1 MKRIAICMILVL
13 SLAQPAQAMEFTAPE
28 APNAASDYMPED
40 PSDFSSGVME
50 LLGKAVAAVRPDIR
64 EAGRVCIG
72 LLASVLLISILGTG
86 SEGIK
91 QTSKW
96 IGTAAIGSTLL
107 FSVNSMIT
115 LGSDTVGELCGYGK
129 LLIPVM
135 ASALAAQGGAATSA
149 ALYSGTAAVIA
160 LISSLVSK
168 LLVPMVYFFLGLAAA
183 NSATGS
189 DLLKRMKDLLR
200 WCISWCLKTVLTL
213 FTTYMGLTGVIS
225 GTADAAAV
233 KAAKTAISAAVP
245 VVGGVLSGATETV
258 LVSAGL
264 MKNAAGIYGIL
275 AVLAIAVEP
284 FFRIGIQYGMLKIA
298 AALGSIFGCKEM
310 TDFIGDFCDAMGLLL
325 AMTGSV
331 CLLMLISTV
340 CFLKG
345 VG

>member
-1 MKRIAICMILVL
+1 MKRIAICVILML
-13 SLAQPAQAMEFTAPE
+13 SMAQPAHAMEFYAPE
-28 APNAASDYMPED
+28 APNSASDYMPED
-40 PSDFSSGVME
+40 TSDFSSGIME
-50 LLGKAVAAVRPDIR
+50 LLGKAVTAVRPDIR
-64 EAGRVCIG
+64 EAGKVCLG

-86 SEGIK
+86 QEGIK
-91 QTSKW
+91 QASKL
-96 IGTAAIGSTLL
+96 IGTTAIGSTLL
-107 FSVNSMIT
+107 LSANSMIT
-115 LGSDTVGELCGYGK
+115 LGNDTIGKLCEYGK

-168 LLVPMVYFFLGLAAA
+168 LLVPMVYLFLGLAAA
-183 NSATGS
+183 ESATGEGI
-189 DLLKRMKDLLR
+189 LKRMKNLLR
-200 WCISWCLKTVLTL
+200 GFISWSLKMVLTV
-213 FTTYMGLTGVIS
+213 FTSYMGLTGVIS

-284 FFRIGIQYGMLKIA
+284 FLRIGIQYGMLKIT
-298 AALGSIFGCKEM
+298 AALGGIFGCKEM
-310 TDFIGDFCDAMGLLL
+310 VDFIGDFCEAMGLLL

>member
-1 MKRIAICMILVL
+1 MKRILLCFILIFFLV
-13 SLAQPAQAMEFTAPE
+13 QPAQAMEFTAPE
-28 APNAASDYMPED
+28 VPGSAKDYMPEET
-40 PSDFSSGVME
+40 SDFGTALWE
-50 LLGKAVAAVRPDIR
+50 LVANAIADVRPDIR
-64 EAGRVCIG
+64 EAGQVCLG
-72 LLASVLLISILGTG
+72 LLASVMLISVLRTG
-86 SEGIK
+86 SEPIK
-91 QTSKW
+91 QAVRV
-96 IGTAAIGSTLL
+96 IGTTAIGTTLL
-107 FSVNSMIT
+107 FSANSMII
-115 LGSDTVGELCGYGK
+115 LGSDTVVELCEYGK

-135 ASALAAQGGAATSA
+135 AAALAAQGGAVSSA

-168 LLVPMVYFFLGLAAA
+168 LLVPMVYLFLGLATA
-183 NSATGS
+183 NSATGE
-189 DLLKRMKDLLR
+189 DLLKRMKDMLR
-200 WCISWCLKTVLTL
+200 WCISWSLKSVLTL

-225 GTADAAAV
+225 GTTDAAAV

-245 VVGGVLSGATETV
+245 VVGSVLSGATETV

-284 FFRIGIQYGMLKIA
+284 FLRIGIQYGMLKITA
-298 AALGSIFGCKEM
+298 AVGSVFGCKEM

-325 AMTGSV
+325 AMTGSA